1 MNSPDAYARGSV
13 AVVGCGWLGMAL
25 AQNLLD
31 AGYIVY
37 GTTTRS
43 EKLPALRAIGVR
55 AEVLRLS
62 PKPLTALEERPAE
75 PNPDA
80 LDVWRADQL
89 VLNVPPGRTP
99 ASRAAYP
106 KQVLAAVLAYRRA
119 QPAGRIVFCS
129 STSVYGDAKGE
140 VFAHTPL
147 RSESPR
153 AVCMAMAESQI
164 RSQSQRPHV
173 ILRLGGL
180 YGGER
185 HPGRTLAGRKD
196 IPNGDAPTNLV
207 SRERVIERIREHL
220 DAPFWA
226 VPSRVQNVVDGTHP
240 TKRELYEGY
249 AQEHGLDAPTFLAGG
264 GRGKVVR

>member
-1 MNSPDAYARGSV
+1 M
-13 AVVGCGWLGMAL
+13 
-25 AQNLLD
+25 
-31 AGYIVY
+31 GYTVY
-37 GTTTRS
+37 GTTTRP
-43 EKLPALRAIGVR
+43 EKLPNLRALGVR

-62 PKPLTALEERPAE
+62 PKPLTALDTAGGAPGT
-75 PNPDA
+75 DA

-89 VLNVPPGRTP
+89 VLNVPPGRT
-99 ASRAAYP
+99 AESRAAYP

-129 STSVYGDAKGE
+129 STSVYGDMTGE
-140 VFAHTPL
+140 VFADTPL

-153 AVCMAMAESQI
+153 AICMALAESQV

-185 HPGRTLAGRKD
+185 HPGKTLSGRVD

-207 SRERVIERIREHL
+207 SRERVIERIRQHL

-226 VPSRVQNVVDGTHP
+226 EASRVENVVDGTHP
-240 TKRELYEGY
+240 TKRALYGAY
-249 AQEHGLDAPTFLAGG
+249 ARERGLEVPTFLDGG
-264 GRGKVVR
+264 EEGKVVR